1 MNQYIRYTIA
11 VLFAIIGGTICLR
24 TNTQLGE
31 NIIFNGIETLVSASI
46 LGGYIYFLFNPKK
59 TLKTMLLTMI
69 GIVGGCISY
78 SMTNYTLPLQ
88 LSSAFFHGLW
98 TWFIAFCLADVFNL
112 YKTMKK
118 IAVAKLK
125 VTLKLED
132 TLPAFHVGL
141 HIPHHDKRS
150 YPHGN
155 FFSTYPLRIH

>member
-11 VLFAIIGGTICLR
+11 VLFAIIGGTICFW

-46 LGGYIYFLFNPKK
+46 LGGYIFFLFNPEKNAQ
-59 TLKTMLLTMI
+59 KTMLLTMI

-112 YKTMKK
+112 LQDNEEENGRQ
-118 IAVAKLK
+118 I
-125 VTLKLED
+125 E
-132 TLPAFHVGL
+132 
-141 HIPHHDKRS
+141 S
-150 YPHGN
+150 N
-155 FFSTYPLRIH
+155 S

>member
-11 VLFAIIGGTICLR
+11 VLFAIIGGTICFW

-31 NIIFNGIETLVSASI
+31 NIIFNGIRNTCKR
-46 LGGYIYFLFNPKK
+46 FNFRRIHLLPLQSRRKRS
-59 TLKTMLLTMI
+59 KTMLLTMI

-112 YKTMKK
+112 
-118 IAVAKLK
+118 LQDNE
-125 VTLKLED
+125 ED
-132 TLPAFHVGL
+132 SGRQ
-141 HIPHHDKRS
+141 IES
-150 YPHGN
+150 N
-155 FFSTYPLRIH
+155 S